1 MSGASGTCC
10 SCYIYANRHFESI
23 TSGWYEGNRCDVE
36 LMCIWIGNLELMD
49 WVWSAPLIWT
59 VGLSNMLD
67 YQVCFWQMLIFI
79 PFPLC
84 PICSI
89 SWDESLKLA
98 ILPYKPFHS
107 QDTIE
112 HNLSSPMSVIFWN
125 FMVSDQ
131 DSKKKGRFFISSDH
145 FSVEHVSDSLF
156 SKTL

>member
-1 MSGASGTCC
+1 MHMNRKPGVDGLSLIC
-10 SCYIYANRHFESI
+10 STHMDSRTIKYAR
-23 TSGWYEGNRCDVE
+23 
-36 LMCIWIGNLELMD
+36 
-49 WVWSAPLIWT
+49 
-59 VGLSNMLD
+59 LSNMLLTNAN
-67 YQVCFWQMLIFI
+67 FHPLSPLSHMLNF
-79 PFPLC
+79 LRR
-84 PICSI
+84 I
-89 SWDESLKLA
+89 SQAGNPTLQGYYT
-98 ILPYKPFHS
+98 I